1 MTRKNLFAGVLLTL
15 LLTGVARAQT
25 EEPLEAMIERALGRA
40 RSQALL
46 MARELEPRDGRLPK
60 SLDDDGKLVT
70 SDPGWWCSGF
80 FPGVLWYL
88 YEDSG
93 DEQIA
98 AYADR
103 FTRRLEK
110 VQYITDNHDVGFMLG
125 CSYGHAWR
133 LKGLPEYR
141 QVLLNGAASLATR
154 YDPRIGL
161 IRSWDFNRD
170 RWNYPVII
178 DNMMNLEL
186 LVWASRTSGDGRFRR
201 IAVHHADKTL
211 KNHFR
216 NDASCY
222 HVVSYDVRG
231 RVEKRETWQ
240 GLHDESAWSR
250 GQGWALYGFTCMYRE
265 TGLRRYLRQA
275 VRVADYLLG
284 HPAMPSDGI
293 PPWDL
298 DVEDPQT
305 ALRDASAAAVIASA
319 LIELSGHVDAEH
331 GSRYLAFA
339 EKQLRSLSS
348 ERYLAAPGTCAGFIL
363 KHSVGFFAQHS
374 EVDKPLTYADYYYIE
389 ALLRMKRRL
398 MR

>member
-15 LLTGVARAQT
+15 LLTGVTRAQT

-170 RWNYPVII
+170 RWNYLQYA
-178 DNMMNLEL
+178 M
-186 LVWASRTSGDGRFRR
+186 
-201 IAVHHADKTL
+201 
-211 KNHFR
+211 
-216 NDASCY
+216 
-222 HVVSYDVRG
+222 
-231 RVEKRETWQ
+231 KREGIYVQ
-240 GLHDESAWSR
+240 PVMLSF
-250 GQGWALYGFTCMYRE
+250 ALYGSS
-265 TGLRRYLRQA
+265 
-275 VRVADYLLG
+275 ADYR
-284 HPAMPSDGI
+284 ATYDA
-293 PPWDL
+293 
-298 DVEDPQT
+298 VAT
-305 ALRDASAAAVIASA
+305 AKV
-319 LIELSGHVDAEH
+319 
-331 GSRYLAFA
+331 
-339 EKQLRSLSS
+339 
-348 ERYLAAPGTCAGFIL
+348 L
-363 KHSVGFFAQHS
+363 KH
-374 EVDKPLTYADYYYIE
+374 LC
-389 ALLRMKRRL
+389 RL
-398 MR
+398 GK

>member
-1 MTRKNLFAGVLLTL
+1 MTRRNLFLAL
-15 LLTGVARAQT
+15 LLSLLFTGVVRAQP
-25 EEPLEAMIERALGRA
+25 EVPLAAVIEQALGRA

-46 MARELEPRDGRLPK
+46 MSRELEPLAGRLPK
-60 SLDDDGKLVT
+60 SLDDDGNLET

-93 DEQIA
+93 DECLATYA
-98 AYADR
+98 AE

-110 VQYITDNHDVGFMLG
+110 VQYITDNHDVGFMLF
-125 CSYGHAWR
+125 CSYGNGWR
-133 LKGLPEYR
+133 LRGTPEYR

-154 YDPRIGL
+154 YDPHIGL

-186 LVWASRTSGDGRFRR
+186 LLWASRTSGDGRFRR
-201 IAVHHADKTL
+201 IAENHADKTL

-216 NDASCY
+216 DDASCY
-222 HVVSYDVRG
+222 HVVSYDSRG

-265 TGLRRYLRQA
+265 TGHRRYLRQA

-298 DVEDPQT
+298 DVADPQT

-319 LIELSGHVDAEH
+319 LIELSGCVDAKR
-331 GSRYLAFA
+331 SARYLTFA

-348 ERYLAAPGTCAGFIL
+348 ERYLAAPGENAGFIL

-374 EVDKPLTYADYYYIE
+374 EVDKPLTYADYYYVE
-389 ALLRMKRRL
+389 ALLRMKRWL